1 MIDHKK
7 LSLVVPCHNEEGIIG
22 SFIKRIPTCVDE
34 VIVVDNNST
43 DATVRVAR
51 QAGAMVIKEPRTF
64 GGIGYGFAHLAGLA
78 RATGDYVVAMDGDD
92 TYPVGQIK
100 KIIRLMEKKS
110 WDFVSCNRLPLTNPR
125 AISRTRQL
133 GITILN
139 TLVWL
144 LYGYPMQ
151 DILTGMWVVRRAII
165 PRLNL
170 SQGDWNFSPEIKLAA
185 LTAPAVT
192 FAQYHIPHF
201 ARQHELSKQNIFRTG
216 WSHFGYIIK
225 RRFTTD
231 NALVALFTQKLPP
244 GWQQAV

>member
-7 LSLVVPCHNEEGIIG
+7 LSLVVPCRNEEAIIG

-43 DATVRVAR
+43 DVTARVAR
-51 QAGAMVIKEPRTF
+51 QAGAIVIKEPRTL

-133 GITILN
+133 GITVLN
-139 TLVWL
+139 ALVWL

-151 DILTGMWVVRRAII
+151 DILTGMWVVRKVVV
-165 PRLNL
+165 PRLSL
-170 SQGDWNFSPEIKLAA
+170 REGDWNFSPEIKLAA
-185 LTAPAVT
+185 LTAPGIV
-192 FAQYHIPHF
+192 FAQYHIAHF
-201 ARQHELSKQNIFRTG
+201 RREHEISKQNLIKTG
-216 WSHFGYIIK
+216 FTHLWYIIK

-231 NALVALFTQKLPP
+231 NALASLFTQKLPP